1 MSMILNEGDVQP
13 GGDPGSAVAPN
24 AATGGGG
31 MTGNDFAAGAYG
43 VSAGLDLMSGVLNFL
58 SAGAAASA
66 ARSRGDLMR
75 IEAEAN
81 AQRYE
86 EQAQQFEAKEK
97 VMYLSSGV
105 KLSGSPV
112 DALATTARVAQQN
125 VVAIA
130 AQGDQQAMGENVTA
144 VNDEIQ
150 GRNALVSGMSKATN
164 QGVNMAILAGS
175 FGSSGGGS

>member
-1 MSMILNEGDVQP
+1 MTGTSEGQSLSDAA
-13 GGDPGSAVAPN
+13 GGGPAPS
-24 AATGGGG
+24 GGGG
-31 MTGNDFAAGAYG
+31 VNLNDFAAGAYG
-43 VSAGLDLMSGVLNFL
+43 VSAGLDLMSGVMDYLA
-58 SAGAAASA
+58 SREAASA
-66 ARSRGDLMR
+66 ARSQGDLAR
-75 IEAEAN
+75 TEAEAN

-112 DALATTARVAQQN
+112 DALATSARAAQQN
-125 VVAIA
+125 VVSIIQ
-130 AQGDQQAMGENVTA
+130 QGEQQALGEDTKA

-164 QGVNMAILAGS
+164 QGVNMTLAVLAG
-175 FGSSGGGS
+175 GSGGGS